1 MKSMKDKCFLDTNI
15 FIYAIDTSPGLKE
28 KREISRHLIKE
39 HIENE
44 TGVISVQVLQEFYQ
58 VSTHKI
64 QVPLSIEESLEYLH
78 YMAVLDTIHPEFDMI
93 VTGIRLHE
101 KHSISFWD
109 ALIVQA
115 ALMAGCT
122 RLLSEDLQ
130 HGFKIDR
137 LVVENPFRTC
147 VL

>member
-15 FIYAIDTSPGLKE
+15 FIYAIDTSPDLIE

-39 HIENE
+39 HIKDE
-44 TGVISVQVLQEFYQ
+44 TGVISIQVLQEFYQ

-64 QVPLSIEESLEYLH
+64 QVPLSTEEALEYLH

-101 KHSISFWD
+101 KHRISFWD

-115 ALMAGCT
+115 ALTVGCT
-122 RLLSEDLQ
+122 RLLTEDLQ
-130 HGFKIDR
+130 HGFEIDH
-137 LVVENPFRTC
+137 LVVENPF
-147 VL
+147 L